1 MFYGQERPRWHGCSV
16 LAPSRANQPNPKPF
30 KQDAGQ
36 LIISLITP
44 PSVKWKIKHMAH
56 FSVSQSHV
64 QLMRKMYS
72 GERSWIMIDIADTD
86 TSVQKYWEV
95 GGKSVTN
102 QNSCVWYN
110 FQNLSHLYIGCQCQ
124 CRNVGSFLGDKFVLH
139 SATLAR
145 NVTPSQ
151 DQLIALRNYIFS
163 SIGDL
168 VTESLT
174 FDFDITELPLRLV
187 TFDQHLGCSLMEQS

>member
-1 MFYGQERPRWHGCSV
+1 MKNQAHGPFLCVPIPCSI
-16 LAPSRANQPNPKPF
+16 AAQK
-30 KQDAGQ
+30 
-36 LIISLITP
+36 
-44 PSVKWKIKHMAH
+44 
-56 FSVSQSHV
+56 V
-64 QLMRKMYS
+64 QWWAELDDDK
-72 GERSWIMIDIADTD
+72 DIADTD

-110 FQNLSHLYIGCQCQ
+110 FQNLSLLYIGCKT

-151 DQLIALRNYIFS
+151 DQLIALRNYNFSQNS

-168 VTESLT
+168 VTVGHFWFWHYRVTLET
-174 FDFDITELPLRLV
+174 FET
-187 TFDQHLGCSLMEQS
+187 TDQHLRCSLMEQS